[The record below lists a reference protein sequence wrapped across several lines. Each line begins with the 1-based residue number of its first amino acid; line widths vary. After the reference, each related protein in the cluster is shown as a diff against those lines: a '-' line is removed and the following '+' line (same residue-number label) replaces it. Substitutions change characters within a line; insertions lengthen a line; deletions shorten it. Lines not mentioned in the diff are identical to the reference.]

1 MYTAHVLLN
10 NIAGAHA
17 FVHLCDRMDCLVELI
32 QGPVFIDGRSII
44 GILSLDLS
52 RPIRVEAHCRT
63 PEEVAFFSDRIRPFL
78 VELPDE
84 AGL

>member
-1 MYTAHVLLN
+1 MYTTCVRLN

-63 PEEVAFFSDRIRPFL
+63 PEETAFFTERVRPFA
-78 VELPDE
+78 VEPPKE
-84 AGL
+84 EP

>member
-1 MYTAHVLLN
+1 MYTTYVQLN

-17 FVHLCDRMDCLVELI
+17 FVHPCDRMDCLVELI

-63 PEEVAFFSDRIRPFL
+63 SPEVDFFTERVRPFV
-78 VELPDE
+78 VEPPADTSN
-84 AGL
+84 